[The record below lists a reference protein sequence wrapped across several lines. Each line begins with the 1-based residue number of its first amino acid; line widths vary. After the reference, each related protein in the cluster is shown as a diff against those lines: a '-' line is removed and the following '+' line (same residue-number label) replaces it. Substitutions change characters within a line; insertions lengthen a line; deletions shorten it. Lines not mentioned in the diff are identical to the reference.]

1 VLPWRC
7 STKLSKPMWFL
18 EWCALGP
25 LIAFALGFWLG
36 IWWQRWDNEGE
47 AMTYLQLKALCE
59 LLMVSDP
66 FPLDANSEELL
77 KGLADKEAKQ
87 HGFDTWIDAF
97 HGPDEKEVPH
107 D

>member
-1 VLPWRC
+1 
-7 STKLSKPMWFL
+7 
-18 EWCALGP
+18 
-25 LIAFALGFWLG
+25 
-36 IWWQRWDNEGE
+36 
-47 AMTYLQLKALCE
+47 MTYLQLKALCE